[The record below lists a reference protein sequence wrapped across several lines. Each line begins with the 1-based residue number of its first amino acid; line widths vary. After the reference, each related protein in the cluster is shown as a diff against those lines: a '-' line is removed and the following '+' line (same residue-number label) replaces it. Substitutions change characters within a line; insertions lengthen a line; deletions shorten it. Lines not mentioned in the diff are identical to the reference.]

1 MGDLLI
7 ERDRARSCILLPV
20 GAKRRGPQQLQN
32 APPDSDPE
40 VWWSSLTESAGTPSA
55 TQIGFRSC
63 VLLCCLAFRC
73 VLAIARYP
81 ILLRAQAREGEAEK
95 LRLSFR
101 YLDGP

>member
-7 ERDRARSCILLPV
+7 ERDRARGCILLPV
-20 GAKRRGPQQLQN
+20 SAKRRDPQATQGALS
-32 APPDSDPE
+32 DSDPE
-40 VWWSSLTESAGTPSA
+40 VWGSSLTESAGTRRP

-63 VLLCCLAFRC
+63 LLLSCLAFRR
-73 VLAIARYP
+73 VLAISRYP

>member
-7 ERDRARSCILLPV
+7 ERDRARGCILLPV
-20 GAKRRGPQQLQN
+20 GAKRRGHQLLHG
-32 APPDSDPE
+32 APPDSDSE
-40 VWWSSLTESAGTPSA
+40 VWRSSLTESAETRRPRKLASEVVFCFA
-55 TQIGFRSC
+55 ALRSD
-63 VLLCCLAFRC
+63 